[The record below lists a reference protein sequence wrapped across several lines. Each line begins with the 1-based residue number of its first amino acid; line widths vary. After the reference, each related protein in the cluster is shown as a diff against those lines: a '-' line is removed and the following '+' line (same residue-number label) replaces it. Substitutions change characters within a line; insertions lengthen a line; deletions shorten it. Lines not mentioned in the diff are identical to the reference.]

1 MDRTMN
7 ALVVDPSGT
16 DRPRWSP
23 VARAEAQA
31 GDVLVR
37 ITAVGL
43 AWGDVLQAQGK
54 YSGGPSSPFVPGHEF
69 VGEVVGFGDCQ
80 PSVDY
85 AIGDRIFGLLPR
97 GGALADLVAAPAT
110 WFDRVPAHLTD
121 AEAAAVP
128 SSFFTADA
136 ALFTMG
142 RLDAGEVVVVQAAA
156 GGFGSAAVQLA
167 HAQGAREII
176 GTAGSANRRDFA
188 RSLGATAG
196 AGYDDL
202 RAVVEEVTDGRGAD
216 LALESVGGE
225 AFDSS
230 LACLGAFGRLVT
242 VGASSGAAPNRIGL
256 AKLWFRSLSVMGLHL
271 TSWIEQRPELVAASR
286 RRVLDVLTRRDA
298 HPVVGAVF
306 DAADITHAYDA
317 LSDRQVMGRAVV
329 TIGDG
334 R

>member
-1 MDRTMN
+1 M
-7 ALVVDPSGT
+7 
-16 DRPRWSP
+16 
-23 VARAEAQA
+23 
-31 GDVLVR
+31 
-37 ITAVGL
+37 
-43 AWGDVLQAQGK
+43 
-54 YSGGPSSPFVPGHEF
+54 
-69 VGEVVGFGDCQ
+69 
-80 PSVDY
+80 
-85 AIGDRIFGLLPR
+85 
-97 GGALADLVAAPAT
+97 
-110 WFDRVPAHLTD
+110 
-121 AEAAAVP
+121 
-128 SSFFTADA
+128 
-136 ALFTMG
+136 
-142 RLDAGEVVVVQAAA
+142 
-156 GGFGSAAVQLA
+156 
-167 HAQGAREII
+167 
-176 GTAGSANRRDFA
+176 
-188 RSLGATAG
+188 
-196 AGYDDL
+196 
-202 RAVVEEVTDGRGAD
+202 VEEVTDGRGAD

-317 LSDRQVMGRAVV
+317 LGDRQVMGRAVV

>member
-1 MDRTMN
+1 MP
-7 ALVVDPSGT
+7 A
-16 DRPRWSP
+16 RWSWCKP
-23 VARAEAQA
+23 PPAA
-31 GDVLVR
+31 
-37 ITAVGL
+37 
-43 AWGDVLQAQGK
+43 
-54 YSGGPSSPFVPGHEF
+54 SGAPPCNSP
-69 VGEVVGFGDCQ
+69 
-80 PSVDY
+80 
-85 AIGDRIFGLLPR
+85 R
-97 GGALADLVAAPAT
+97 
-110 WFDRVPAHLTD
+110 
-121 AEAAAVP
+121 
-128 SSFFTADA
+128 
-136 ALFTMG
+136 
-142 RLDAGEVVVVQAAA
+142 
-156 GGFGSAAVQLA
+156 
-167 HAQGAREII
+167 AQGAREII

-306 DAADITHAYDA
+306 DAADISHAYNA
-317 LSDRQVMGRAVV
+317 LGDRQVMGRAVV

>member
-1 MDRTMN
+1 MN
-7 ALVVDPSGT
+7 ALVIDPSGT

-54 YSGGPSSPFVPGHEF
+54 YSGGPSGPFVPGHEF
-69 VGEVVGFGDCQ
+69 VGEVVGFGDCR

-97 GGALADLVAAPAT
+97 GGALAELVAAPAT

-167 HAQGAREII
+167 RGHGAARSSVPRVRRAVATSPAASGRPPAPAMTTSARWSRRSPTVAAPTSPSNPSGARRS
-176 GTAGSANRRDFA
+176 TRAWPASA
-188 RSLGATAG
+188 RS
-196 AGYDDL
+196 
-202 RAVVEEVTDGRGAD
+202 V
-216 LALESVGGE
+216 
-225 AFDSS
+225 
-230 LACLGAFGRLVT
+230 
-242 VGASSGAAPNRIGL
+242 ASSPSEHRRAPLRTASAWPSSGSGRC
-256 AKLWFRSLSVMGLHL
+256 RSWDS
-271 TSWIEQRPELVAASR
+271 T
-286 RRVLDVLTRRDA
+286 
-298 HPVVGAVF
+298 
-306 DAADITHAYDA
+306 
-317 LSDRQVMGRAVV
+317 
-329 TIGDG
+329 
-334 R
+334 